1 MYSSNQ
7 MWQHWDLEAKL
18 QLCISPC
25 QNFQETKSTPHDF
38 LQFPFKCQD
47 SPRHRKVPASLHLLY
62 LCHPILLCNSWK
74 QFSAVSPCEVAS
86 RLARHGCWTWH
97 IALAALVIEPGQY
110 RSHYCLVDMLGES
123 QPAQLQFL
131 LRTPLAPEY
140 DNPQPEQHSS

>member
-18 QLCISPC
+18 QLCISLC

-38 LQFPFKCQD
+38 LHSFHSNARIVPGTEKC
-47 SPRHRKVPASLHLLY
+47 LHLSVLY
-62 LCHPILLCNSWK
+62 LYRPILLCNSWR
-74 QFSAVSPCEVAS
+74 QFSAVSPCGVAS
-86 RLARHGCWTWH
+86 RLARRGCWTWH

-140 DNPQPEQHSS
+140 DNPQPEQHSF